1 MKPTLLIMAAGM
13 GSRYGGM
20 KQTDEFGPNGETILE
35 YSLYD
40 AIKAGFGKVVFII
53 KEENL
58 SIFQSKFN
66 DKISSKIEVDFA
78 FQGIQDYVPA
88 SLGILERTKPW
99 GTGHAMLCAQ
109 KHTNTPFAIIN
120 ADDFYGQE
128 AFKIMADFLI
138 NDTADNTHSMVAYQ
152 LYNTISEHGT
162 VSRGVCL
169 KNEQGNLEN
178 VTERTEIYPKENK
191 IVYKENEIETELSQ
205 KTPVSM
211 NFWGFKPS
219 IFAITEQLF
228 QNYANSN
235 YTSAKAEF
243 YLPSIVS
250 HIIATN
256 TGKCKVFESQSPWF
270 GVTYKEDKPVVQ
282 EQINLLV
289 KKGVYPFH
297 LWN

>member
-58 SIFQSKFN
+58 AIFKSKFEN
-66 DKISSKIEVDFA
+66 KLTNKIEVSYA
-78 FQGIQDYVPA
+78 FQGVQDFVP
-88 SLGILERTKPW
+88 SELGILERTKPW
-99 GTGHAMLCAQ
+99 GTGHAMLCAKNQ
-109 KHTNTPFAIIN
+109 TNTPFAIIN
-120 ADDFYGQE
+120 ADDFYGYE
-128 AFKIMADFLI
+128 AFKIMADFLST
-138 NDTADNTHSMVAYQ
+138 DTDSNTHSMVAYQ
-152 LYNTISEHGT
+152 LYNTISDYGT
-162 VSRGVCL
+162 VSRGVCE
-169 KNEQGNLEN
+169 KNEAGNLEN
-178 VTERTEIYPKENK
+178 VTERTEIYPLNNK
-191 IVYKENEIETELSQ
+191 IVYKENEIETELPE

-211 NFWGFKPS
+211 NFWGFKTN
-219 IFAITEQLF
+219 IFEVSEELF
-228 QNYANSN
+228 KVYAKNN

-250 HIIATN
+250 HVIAN
-256 TGKCKVFESQSPWF
+256 NIGVCKVFESQSPWF
-270 GVTYKEDKPVVQ
+270 GVTYKEDKPIVQ
-282 EQINLLV
+282 QEINTLIE
-289 KKGVYPFH
+289 KGVYPSH